1 MIIKSV
7 DLQIRK
13 QAIKDLPSL
22 CKGRTELVPK
32 VADILA
38 QLLQMEDQA
47 ELAAVQ
53 NSLVTLL
60 KTDAKGKLLVP
71 NT

>member
-1 MIIKSV
+1 M
-7 DLQIRK
+7 
-13 QAIKDLPSL
+13 PSL

-60 KTDAKGKLLVP
+60 KTDAKGELLVP
-71 NT
+71 RI